1 MNTEKIGFIEA
12 IALIA
17 IVMTNKIIL
26 NTPKVIISNTRFSSL
41 DKHFIYINNCN
52 FICMVNW
59 TFIQKISNN
68 K

>member
-26 NTPKVIISNTRFSSL
+26 NTPKVIISNTRFGSMA
-41 DKHFIYINNCN
+41 KYFIYLNNSY
-52 FICMVNW
+52 FICMANW
-59 TFIQKISNN
+59 TFI
-68 K
+68 

>member
-26 NTPKVIISNTRFSSL
+26 NTPKVIISNTRFCCM
-41 DKHFIYINNCN
+41 DKCIIYIYNCN
-52 FICMVNW
+52 SIFLVNW
-59 TFIQKISNN
+59 YFI
-68 K
+68 

>member
-26 NTPKVIISNTRFSSL
+26 NTPKVIISNTRFSSM
-41 DKHFIYINNCN
+41 DKCFIYFHNCY
-52 FICMVNW
+52 FICLANW
-59 TFIQKISNN
+59 IFI
-68 K
+68 

>member
-26 NTPKVIISNTRFSSL
+26 NTPKVIISNTRFICM
-41 DKHFIYINNCN
+41 DKCVIYFHNSY
-52 FICMVNW
+52 FICMA
-59 TFIQKISNN
+59 TRMFI
-68 K
+68 

>member
-1 MNTEKIGFIEA
+1 MNIEKIGFIEA

-26 NTPKVIISNTRFSSL
+26 NTPKVIISNTRFCSL
-41 DKHFIYINNCN
+41 DKHFIYINNRH

-59 TFIQKISNN
+59 TFI
-68 K
+68 

>member
-26 NTPKVIISNTRFSSL
+26 NTPKVIISNTRSISM
-41 DKHFIYINNCN
+41 DKFIIFIYNCN
-52 FICMVNW
+52 FICIFNR
-59 TFIQKISNN
+59 TFI
-68 K
+68 

>member
-26 NTPKVIISNTRFSSL
+26 NTPKVIISNTRFSSM
-41 DKHFIYINNCN
+41 DKRLIYIYNCC
-52 FICMVNW
+52 FICLVNRI
-59 TFIQKISNN
+59 FI
-68 K
+68 